1 MIDTVASGMSAT
13 RKKKNKNDYLLEMNE
28 KDKEINHKIIKNMN
42 KRVNYLK
49 NPRFK
54 INKAPV
60 LFSYLTTKQVPPHRL
75 YPLGHRHQQ
84 RRRNAV
90 PHPTKTSYL
99 PRLYA

>member
-1 MIDTVASGMSAT
+1 
-13 RKKKNKNDYLLEMNE
+13 MNE

-60 LFSYLTTKQVPPHRL
+60 LF
-75 YPLGHRHQQ
+75 
-84 RRRNAV
+84 
-90 PHPTKTSYL
+90 
-99 PRLYA
+99 